1 MATGRLHIFE
11 VGIGTGTYGATI
23 HQYQVSYNDAGNT
36 FSGLMEEEKLKDFL
50 HTKIGVSPEEVER
63 TIAELRSSGH
73 VTLGDVDLPE
83 NEAGA
88 VGLQQEP
95 SDA

>member
-1 MATGRLHIFE
+1 MATGRLHIFQ
-11 VGIGTGTYGATI
+11 VSADTGTYGATI

-36 FSGLMEEEKLKDFL
+36 FSGLMDEGKLTDLL
-50 HTKIGVSPEEVER
+50 HSKLGFSPEAIEGVVG
-63 TIAELRSSGH
+63 ELRSAGH
-73 VTLGDVDLPE
+73 TTLGDIDLPE

-88 VGLQQEP
+88 LGLMQEP

>member
-11 VGIGTGTYGATI
+11 VANATGTYGKTV
-23 HQYQVSYNDAGNT
+23 HQCQVNYNDAGNT
-36 FSGLMEEEKLKDFL
+36 FSGLMEEDKLKDFL
-50 HTKIGVSPEEVER
+50 HTKLGVSPEEVER
-63 TIAELRSSGH
+63 TIAELHGSGH
-73 VTLGDVDLPE
+73 VTLEGVDLPE

-88 VGLQQEP
+88 LGLMQEP